1 MLATLLQPIADYGVF
16 NTLTQ
21 YGVLGITT
29 LGLAAAVWYLLKR
42 QLASEERLKE
52 KVDTLQKEMNEYIRE
67 DQHKLMGIIENNTE
81 AMREL
86 RDIILTKSVTSSR
99 RKL

>member
-1 MLATLLQPIADYGVF
+1 MLLTILQSANDFGVF
-16 NTLTQ
+16 GILTQ

-52 KVDTLQKEMNEYIRE
+52 KVDDLQKEMNDYIRE
-67 DQHKLMGIIENNTE
+67 DQHKLMNIIENNTE

-86 RDIILTKSVTSSR
+86 RDIILSRQSSR
-99 RKL
+99 RK

>member
-1 MLATLLQPIADYGVF
+1 MLSTLLQTVTDFGVF
-16 NTLTQ
+16 NVLTQ

-42 QLASEERLKE
+42 QLSSEERLKD
-52 KVDTLQKEMNEYIRE
+52 KVDTLQREMNDYIRE
-67 DQHKLMGIIENNTE
+67 DQHKLMNIIENNTE

-86 RDIILTKSVTSSR
+86 RDIILSKNR
-99 RKL
+99 R

>member
-1 MLATLLQPIADYGVF
+1 MLSTLLQTVTDFGVF
-16 NTLTQ
+16 NVLTQ

-42 QLASEERLKE
+42 QLSSEERLKE
-52 KVDTLQKEMNEYIRE
+52 KVDILQKEMNEYIRE
-67 DQHKLMGIIENNTE
+67 DQHKLMSIIENNTE

-86 RDIILTKSVTSSR
+86 RDIILSKNR
-99 RKL
+99 R

>member
-67 DQHKLMGIIENNTE
+67 DQHKLMEIIENNTE

>member
-1 MLATLLQPIADYGVF
+1 MISTILQAVTDFGVF

-42 QLASEERLKE
+42 QLTSEETLKQ
-52 KVDTLQKEMNEYIRE
+52 KVDDLQKEMNEYIRE
-67 DQHKLMGIIENNTE
+67 DQHKLMEIIENNTE

-86 RDIILTKSVTSSR
+86 RDIILTNQANK
-99 RKL
+99 RK

>member
-1 MLATLLQPIADYGVF
+1 MLLTILQSVTDFGVF
-16 NTLTQ
+16 GILTQ

-42 QLASEERLKE
+42 QLASEETLKK
-52 KVDTLQKEMNEYIRE
+52 KVDELQKEMNDYIRE
-67 DQHKLMGIIENNTE
+67 DQHKLMNIIENNTE

-86 RDIILTKSVTSSR
+86 RDIILSR
-99 RKL
+99 QSNRF

>member
-1 MLATLLQPIADYGVF
+1 MLLTILQSTPDFGVF
-16 NTLTQ
+16 GILTQ

-52 KVDTLQKEMNEYIRE
+52 KVEDLQKEMNEYIRE
-67 DQHKLMGIIENNTE
+67 DQHKLMNIIENNTE

-86 RDIILTKSVTSSR
+86 RDIILSRQSSR
-99 RKL
+99 RG

>member
-1 MLATLLQPIADYGVF
+1 
-16 NTLTQ
+16 
-21 YGVLGITT
+21 
-29 LGLAAAVWYLLKR
+29 LLKR

-67 DQHKLMGIIENNTE
+67 DQHKLMSIIENNTE

-86 RDIILTKSVTSSR
+86 RDIILSKNR
-99 RKL
+99 R